1 VNPAV
6 APSDTVSTPMQA
18 AVPLGDSYIEK
29 DTPMFMRTVLA
40 LFSGGFATFAL
51 LYCVQPM
58 MPVLSREFSINAAQS
73 SLILSVSTAMLALGL
88 LITGPISDRLGRKPV
103 MVLSLFSAAIFT
115 LASGMVPSWEGVLI
129 TRALV
134 GLSLSGLAAVAMTY
148 LSEEIHPNHIGLA
161 MGLYIGGNAIGGMSG
176 RVITGVL
183 IDYVSWHAAI
193 MVVGGLALIAAAVF
207 WKILPE
213 SRNFRA
219 RSLHPRSLLEGFVVQ
234 FRDAGLPLL
243 FIEAFLLMGSFVTL
257 FNYIGY
263 RLLAEPY
270 HLSQAVVGLFSVVYL
285 SGIYSSAKI
294 GSLADKLG
302 RRQVL
307 WAVIVMMLI
316 GVSLTLFTP
325 LPVVIV
331 GVLLFTFGF
340 FGAHS
345 VASSWIG
352 RRAITA
358 KGQASSLYLFSYYVG
373 SSVAGTGGGV
383 FWHYAGWNGIGLFIG
398 ALLLVALAVALRL
411 AKLPPLEA
419 KVQL

>member
-1 VNPAV
+1 
-6 APSDTVSTPMQA
+6 M
-18 AVPLGDSYIEK
+18 
-29 DTPMFMRTVLA
+29 
-40 LFSGGFATFAL
+40 LF
-51 LYCVQPM
+51 
-58 MPVLSREFSINAAQS
+58 R
-73 SLILSVSTAMLALGL
+73 
-88 LITGPISDRLGRKPV
+88 
-103 MVLSLFSAAIFT
+103 
-115 LASGMVPSWEGVLI
+115 
-129 TRALV
+129 
-134 GLSLSGLAAVAMTY
+134 
-148 LSEEIHPNHIGLA
+148 
-161 MGLYIGGNAIGGMSG
+161 
-176 RVITGVL
+176 
-183 IDYVSWHAAI
+183 
-193 MVVGGLALIAAAVF
+193 
-207 WKILPE
+207 
-213 SRNFRA
+213 
-219 RSLHPRSLLEGFVVQ
+219 
-234 FRDAGLPLL
+234 
-243 FIEAFLLMGSFVTL
+243 
-257 FNYIGY
+257 
-263 RLLAEPY
+263 
-270 HLSQAVVGLFSVVYL
+270 
-285 SGIYSSAKI
+285 SAKI

-316 GVSLTLFTP
+316 GVSLTMFTP